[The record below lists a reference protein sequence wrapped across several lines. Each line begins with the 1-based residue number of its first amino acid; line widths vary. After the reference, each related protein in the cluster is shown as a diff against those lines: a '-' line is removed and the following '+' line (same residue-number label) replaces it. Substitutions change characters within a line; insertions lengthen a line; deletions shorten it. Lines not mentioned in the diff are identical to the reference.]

1 MEKGSIIGLPLAI
14 IGVFVGA
21 VLKGADPIAL
31 VTNVPAI
38 LIVVIGSLGAALAN
52 KKYGRIT
59 VSMQCDGDL
68 MYSPGVLWTAAR
80 HRIPILYLIHNNR
93 AYHQEIMQL
102 QHTAGQRSRGY
113 EQCTIGTVI
122 TDPNIDYAKM
132 AASMGVESFGPVED
146 PAQLGPAIKRGI
158 EVATEAIAK
167 SIREMA
173 TPIETKEETDTTPI
187 NAETKPVIE
196 QQNVDLNVGNAKISA
211 PEDLQQSETAAYI
224 SKQKEQNYMLM
235 SLLKQD

>member
-1 MEKGSIIGLPLAI
+1 MEVWNAIRNEDWTLASDSFWVSHWPQRLWDMTKHHHYIGGAGGE
-14 IGVFVGA
+14 GVGYMA
-21 VLKGADPIAL
+21 G
-31 VTNVPAI
+31 
-38 LIVVIGSLGAALAN
+38 GSLGAALAN
-52 KKYGRIT
+52 RKYGRIT

-80 HRIPILYLIHNNR
+80 HRIPILYLMHNNR

-132 AASMGVESFGPVED
+132 AASMGVESFGPVQD

-158 EVATEAIAK
+158 EVVK
-167 SIREMA
+167 SGRPYLIDVVTQGR
-173 TPIETKEETDTTPI
+173 
-187 NAETKPVIE
+187 
-196 QQNVDLNVGNAKISA
+196 
-211 PEDLQQSETAAYI
+211 
-224 SKQKEQNYMLM
+224 
-235 SLLKQD
+235 